1 MAAPR
6 IRLSRFVT
14 APHVTAPQ
22 RSASPALHSLSDF
35 YRDEVL
41 RCQRCL
47 DTQRE
52 CYSAQAIH
60 DVEEALTRVISS
72 LDHIC
77 TSSDADAVIGRL
89 LQQFDVATGLM
100 SWSDPKQVH

>member
-14 APHVTAPQ
+14 EPQ
-22 RSASPALHSLSDF
+22 RSASPAFHCLSDF
-35 YRDEVL
+35 YREEVL
-41 RCQRCL
+41 RCQHCL
-47 DTQRE
+47 DAQRE
-52 CYSAQAIH
+52 CYSAQTIH
-60 DVEEALTRVISS
+60 EVEQALTRIMSS

-77 TSSDADAVIGRL
+77 TSSDADAVIGQL

-100 SWSDPKQVH
+100 RWSDPKQVH

>member
-14 APHVTAPQ
+14 EPQ
-22 RSASPALHSLSDF
+22 RSANPALHSLSDF
-35 YRDEVL
+35 YREEVL

-47 DTQRE
+47 DAQRE

-72 LDHIC
+72 LDYIC

>member
-14 APHVTAPQ
+14 EPQ
-22 RSASPALHSLSDF
+22 RSARPALHCLSDF
-35 YRDEVL
+35 YREEVL
-41 RCQRCL
+41 RCQQCL
-47 DTQRE
+47 DAQRE

-60 DVEEALTRVISS
+60 EVEQALTRVISS

-100 SWSDPKQVH
+100 RWSDPKQVH

>member
-14 APHVTAPQ
+14 EPQ

-35 YRDEVL
+35 YREEVL

-47 DTQRE
+47 DAQRE

-60 DVEEALTRVISS
+60 DVEQALTRVMSR

-77 TSSDADAVIGRL
+77 TSSDVDAVIGRL
-89 LQQFDVATGLM
+89 LQQFGVATGLM
-100 SWSDPKQVH
+100 HWSDPKQVH